1 MSIVFHLKK
10 SDSCLRNDERFFF
23 MFYLLID
30 SVNNKTMPVSSAL
43 SSETRDQIAR
53 VVTFRRRLRYSH
65 SKIMAKSVIRCL
77 VYFIDTGCYS

>member
-10 SDSCLRNDERFFF
+10 SDSCLRNDESFF

-30 SVNNKTMPVSSAL
+30 SVNNKTMPGSSAL

-65 SKIMAKSVIRCL
+65 SRIMGKSVTRCL
-77 VYFIDTGCYS
+77 VYFIDRGCYS